1 MNKQIR
7 ITNTGQRDGVISE
20 AIYYVRR
27 PRMLSPWSAG
37 PKQQMLYL
45 PSKTKCGSQ

>member
-1 MNKQIR
+1 MR
-7 ITNTGQRDGVISE
+7 QRDGVISE

-27 PRMLSPWSAG
+27 PRHLWG

-45 PSKTKCGSQ
+45 PSKTKYGSQGKFKSKVDNDK